1 MKEIKN
7 LYKHFLKSDGV
18 STDTREELTNKIFF
32 SLSGENFDGNKFA
45 KTALANGAS
54 LAVVDNEDYC
64 INNNYFLVDNVLE
77 TLQALATHHRI
88 NTKAT
93 IFGITGS
100 NGKTTTKELIYEV
113 LSNEYSVIA
122 TRGNLNNH
130 IGVPLTLLNIK
141 QDTQIAIIEMG
152 ANHIGEI
159 NQLCEIAIPNL
170 GLITNIGKAH
180 LEGFGSYEG
189 VIIAKNELYNYLKAE
204 NGSILLNNDDK
215 LLVELARDLKKSTY
229 GCHKADVEAK
239 IINSFPYLNI
249 EWKNNG
255 IVTRCNSRMYGDYN
269 FFNILAAITAGIYFN
284 IDHNIINSAIEGYVS
299 SNNRSQVVST
309 STNKIILD
317 AYNANP
323 FSMEEAIESFAKC
336 KFKNPWILL
345 GDMFELGKYA
355 IEEHQL
361 IINKLN
367 QHNFSNVILLGKEF
381 AKTLNNPFKTFET
394 TKEVTEYLR
403 SNRIEN
409 SNILI
414 KGSRGM
420 KMEDIIQVL

>member
-1 MKEIKN
+1 
-7 LYKHFLKSDGV
+7 
-18 STDTREELTNKIFF
+18 
-32 SLSGENFDGNKFA
+32 
-45 KTALANGAS
+45 
-54 LAVVDNEDYC
+54 
-64 INNNYFLVDNVLE
+64 
-77 TLQALATHHRI
+77 
-88 NTKAT
+88 
-93 IFGITGS
+93 
-100 NGKTTTKELIYEV
+100 V

>member
-1 MKEIKN
+1 MKEIKD
-7 LYKHFLKSDGV
+7 LYDHFLNSDGV
-18 STDTREELTNKIFF
+18 STDTREELTGKIFF

-45 KTALANGAS
+45 RTALKNGAS
-54 LAVVDNEDYC
+54 LAIVDDEAYC
-64 INNNYFLVDNVLE
+64 INNNYFLVDNALE

-88 NTKAT
+88 NTSA
-93 IFGITGS
+93 IILGITGS

-159 NQLCEIAIPNL
+159 NKLCEMAKPDL

-189 VIIAKNELYNYLKAE
+189 VIIAKNELYNYLKSK

-215 LLVELARDLKKSTY
+215 LLAELAKGLKKSTY
-229 GCHKADVEAK
+229 GCHGADVEGK

-249 EWKNNG
+249 EWRNNG
-255 IVTRCNSRMYGDYN
+255 LVTHCNSRIYGDYN
-269 FFNILAAITAGIYFN
+269 FSNILAAITAGVYFN
-284 IDHNIINSAIEGYVS
+284 INHKVINSAIEGYVS
-299 SNNRSQVVST
+299 SNNRSQLVST

-336 KFKNPWILL
+336 ELKSPWIIL
-345 GDMFELGKYA
+345 GDMFELGEYA
-355 IEEHQL
+355 LEEHQS
-361 IINKLN
+361 IVNKLN
-367 QHNFSNVILLGKEF
+367 HCNFSNVILLGKEF
-381 AKTLNNPFKTFET
+381 AKTTNNHFKTFKT
-394 TKEVTEYLR
+394 TNEVIKYLK